1 MSATL
6 IEFQADWCGPCKQQK
21 PIVEEIDEEYD
32 DVEVEFVDIEE
43 DGERAQKYSVSSL
56 PTLVLLDEDGEVSDR
71 FVGLTQ
77 KADLAD
83 ALDAL

>member
-21 PIVEEIDEEYD
+21 PIVEEVDEEYD

-43 DGERAQKYSVSSL
+43 DGQRAQKYNVSSL
-56 PTLVLLDEDGEVSDR
+56 PTLVLLDEDGDVSDR

-77 KADLAD
+77 KGDIVN
-83 ALDAL
+83 ALDSL